1 MIPLN
6 NENNINITENELDK
20 RLRDIDKS
28 AVEKKLREM
37 GMGDVADK
45 LKRTNNEEILR
56 MIRSNPDILK
66 KVNQMMGGKK

>member
-1 MIPLN
+1 MN
-6 NENNINITENELDK
+6 NSNNNNITENELEK
-20 RLRDIDKS
+20 RLRNIDKS

-45 LKRTNNEEILR
+45 LKRTDNEEILR

-66 KVNQMMGGKK
+66 KVNKMMGGKK